1 MCENA
6 TIVAIFDTLQREN
19 QRVIGKLFK
28 MQQSDD
34 GSLIMFLEKML
45 QSQGFGSRKH
55 CQQLIKSGAV
65 SIDQDIM
72 QNPKQKL
79 NLENLV
85 FEVYGQSYKY
95 RDWETDRKSTRLNS
109 SHSAKSRMPS
119 SA

>member
-1 MCENA
+1 
-6 TIVAIFDTLQREN
+6 
-19 QRVIGKLFK
+19 
-28 MQQSDD
+28 MQQSDV

-85 FEVYGQSYKY
+85 FEVYGQHYQY
-95 RDWETDRKSTRLNS
+95 RENIYIALNKPAGYEC
-109 SHSAKSRMPS
+109 SHQQPIILVCLICLMMCC
-119 SA
+119 

>member
-1 MCENA
+1 
-6 TIVAIFDTLQREN
+6 
-19 QRVIGKLFK
+19 

-65 SIDQDIM
+65 SIDQEIM

-79 NLENLV
+79 NLEML
-85 FEVYGQSYKY
+85 
-95 RDWETDRKSTRLNS
+95 
-109 SHSAKSRMPS
+109 
-119 SA
+119 